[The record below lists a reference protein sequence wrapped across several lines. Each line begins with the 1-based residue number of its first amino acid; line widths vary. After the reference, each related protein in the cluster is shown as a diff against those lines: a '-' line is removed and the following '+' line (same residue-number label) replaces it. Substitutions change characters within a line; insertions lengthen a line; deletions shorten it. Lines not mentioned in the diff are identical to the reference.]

1 MACNGFNHPPEC
13 TCDFRGGHAGSSP
26 PPAPPASLLGAL
38 APPAWRPRVA
48 VHKPRPCPRCG
59 MPVCFV
65 NGPRGGNYVAAG
77 DGSYFK
83 HRCPKAVPREP
94 LRLRPAGWR
103 KDCFTAAIKPKR
115 RVGQSQRL
123 EITGLA
129 EGAPFPV
136 EVLDGLQVDAKVP
149 AICRWSKTEVDILEL
164 AYLNSESGELS
175 GTIVRV
181 RRIRRIRR
189 KAAQD

>member
-1 MACNGFNHPPEC
+1 MACNGFNHSPQC
-13 TCDFRGGHAGSSP
+13 ACDFRGGHAGSIP
-26 PPAPPASLLGAL
+26 PSAPPVTLLGAL
-38 APPAWRPRVA
+38 APPDWRPRVA

-65 NGPRGGNYVAAG
+65 NGQRGGHYVAAG

-94 LRLRPAGWR
+94 LRLKRAGWR
-103 KDCFTAAIKPKR
+103 KDSFTAAVRPR
-115 RVGQSQRL
+115 SRVGQSQLL

-136 EVLDGLQVDAKVP
+136 EVLDGLQVDARVP
-149 AICRWSKTEVDILEL
+149 AICRWSKTEADILEI
-164 AYLNSESGELS
+164 AYLDNESGELS
-175 GTIVRV
+175 GTVVRA
-181 RRIRRIRR
+181 RRLQQRARG
-189 KAAQD
+189 